1 MRNIIIFLLIT
12 NTFVKAQNDFQIS
25 QFMFNEITFN
35 PAATGNSDK
44 FIASLIAR
52 KQWIGVN
59 GSPGT
64 QFFNAHAYVSQLKGG
79 LGLTIINDKI
89 GYESAL
95 NLKLSYAYHIKL
107 SEGSSLSAG
116 FSGGFI
122 NKRLDGTKLIYEQG
136 SDPGAIMAQ
145 TSIYVPDFAAGLE
158 FNSKNFTG
166 GISSTHISQSFSDA
180 TLYKVPRHYFLYA
193 KYKYVVKD
201 ITITPALLVKSAL
214 FITQYELNT
223 NVLYKNLFWVGA
235 TYRYKESVVGLVG
248 FTINKIRIGYT
259 YDFNSSQLRK
269 QSNGSHEIMLQAV
282 LNGFKKKEKDY
293 KSPRFF

>member
-1 MRNIIIFLLIT
+1 MKHILFLLLFAFGLT
-12 NTFVKAQNDFQIS
+12 KAQNDFQLS

-52 KQWIGVN
+52 KQWIGMDR
-59 GSPGT
+59 SPGT
-64 QFFNAHAYVSQLKGG
+64 QFFNAHAYVNPLKGG
-79 LGLTIINDKI
+79 LGLTIINDQV

-122 NKRLDGTKLIYEQG
+122 NKRLDGTKLIYEQS
-136 SDPGAIMAQ
+136 SDPGAVTAQ
-145 TSIYVPDFAAGLE
+145 TSIYVPDMAAGLE

-166 GISSTHISQSFSDA
+166 GVSSTHITQSAPDA

-193 KYKYVVKD
+193 KYKITAND

-214 FITQYELNT
+214 FIGQYEFNT
-223 NVLYKNLFWVGA
+223 NVMYKEMLWMGA
-235 TYRYKESVVGLVG
+235 TYRYNESIVGLIG
-248 FTINKIRIGYT
+248 FRINKIRIGYT

-269 QSNGSHEIMLQAV
+269 RSSGSHEIMLQAV
-282 LNGFKKKEKDY
+282 LKGFNKKEQAY